1 MASPQ
6 RRAKS
11 TPATVSVPMAPSTLL
26 GLWKALSNFLV
37 GECVCVCGCLWGV
50 CVWGVVCG
58 GVCVCTCRSVCVSVR
73 VCVCVSVCMCVCV

>member
-37 GECVCVCGCLWGV
+37 GVCVCVCGCL
-50 CVWGVVCG
+50 
-58 GVCVCTCRSVCVSVR
+58 
-73 VCVCVSVCMCVCV
+73 